1 MIHTEGH
8 NKTWKEHNK
17 TWKDGEEKSI
27 SPKFYKQQ
35 MHLLKINHFP
45 TPHTT
50 PPPKKNTH
58 TRKMKELVWQ
68 LTPVVILDL
77 GILV

>member
-27 SPKFYKQQ
+27 NPKFYKQQ
-35 MHLLKINHFP
+35 MHHLKINHFFLP
-45 TPHTT
+45 
-50 PPPKKNTH
+50 NI
-58 TRKMKELVWQ
+58 RKMKELVWQ
-68 LTPVVILDL
+68 LTPVVILGL